1 MASSLLHEELMYLW
15 SQLRLEILKGLGNA
29 SSANPNAA
37 RLLEVVRAGST
48 SLGLV
53 AGVEP
58 CLWRSGMHPL
68 LPRDAQLAADQ
79 AELLTLCELASRPH
93 LPSPLPVQ
101 PPMLQEFL
109 ANMDALHAFGSGGV
123 LRLLL
128 TQGGSS
134 ADRDVVVILRRL
146 SGSLLRSG
154 RHSPAACAPL
164 TQLAML
170 LEDGAST
177 AWTLDVQR
185 WQATLI
191 RSLAAEAWQR
201 WLRGLCAEPATSLP
215 GRLHASELTRLVGKI
230 AAGTSVAI
238 GAVDARKA
246 QLSGA
251 AQALLRHRVPNS
263 RAMAVSERAA
273 LRAVCAATLTAHSD
287 TIPEDLREAFGA
299 AIHDLLSHDQP
310 AAGDV
315 VSLLAHA
322 VNGSSHSGLR
332 QLWLVC
338 FMPIVQL
345 LAHGEEFAD
354 MLAFGKAWAL
364 LGLGRLHLCI
374 PPAACDPAAEVS
386 LKRQHILAILQER
399 VGPEQTARILFEQL
413 PGV

>member
-1 MASSLLHEELMYLW
+1 
-15 SQLRLEILKGLGNA
+15 
-29 SSANPNAA
+29 
-37 RLLEVVRAGST
+37 
-48 SLGLV
+48 
-53 AGVEP
+53 
-58 CLWRSGMHPL
+58 
-68 LPRDAQLAADQ
+68 
-79 AELLTLCELASRPH
+79 
-93 LPSPLPVQ
+93 
-101 PPMLQEFL
+101 
-109 ANMDALHAFGSGGV
+109 MDALHAFGSGGV

-146 SGSLLRSG
+146 SSSLLRSG

-177 AWTLDVQR
+177 AWALDVQR

-273 LRAVCAATLTAHSD
+273 LRAVCAATLAAHSD

-345 LAHGEEFAD
+345 LAHGEEFAGGWWTLGPLTGAGCQPSALGGSMAQYAALRSVLGSAEGLLLCLSD
-354 MLAFGKAWAL
+354 NIGLTTSPQTCWPLEKPGLSWAWAASTSASL
-364 LGLGRLHLCI
+364 LRHVT
-374 PPAACDPAAEVS
+374 P
-386 LKRQHILAILQER
+386 
-399 VGPEQTARILFEQL
+399 QL
-413 PGV
+413 RYL